1 MAVSLKLFI
10 LLSTFKTALS
20 AFFQET
26 NIPYGHHQQMVS
38 STKYIVIGAVSV
50 QTSFT
55 PPWSEQK

>member
-10 LLSTFKTALS
+10 LRSTFKTALS

-55 PPWSEQK
+55 PP